1 MQLVGLLFVKGH
13 KIESQENIKENF
25 DVGVVLRV
33 THIYHYSIKLTLKVP
48 LIICKSSVTH
58 INSPKLPL
66 KLTDM
71 IRIRVTVIKFQKV

>member
-1 MQLVGLLFVKGH
+1 MFVKGH
-13 KIESQENIKENF
+13 KIESQKNIKEKF
-25 DVGVVLRV
+25 DVGVVLSV

-48 LIICKSSVTH
+48 LIIYRGSVTH

-71 IRIRVTVIKFQKV
+71 L